1 MKSFILNLWQLPQ
14 HIIAWVILAVCA
26 TERLPYYK
34 GRRVYLYSL
43 KNSVSLGNYLF
54 VSKRTANRDAAIA
67 HEYGHSR
74 QSLYFG
80 WLYLIVIGLPSALIP
95 YDGMQYYDVFC
106 EKWANRLGG
115 VECVSTGTRACD
127 YELRLKK

>member
-1 MKSFILNLWQLPQ
+1 MKNILLHLWQHPQ
-14 HIIAWVILAVCA
+14 HLIAWVILAVCTVSRMA
-26 TERLPYYK
+26 DYK
-34 GRRVYLYSL
+34 GRRVYLYPL
-43 KNSVSLGNYLF
+43 KSSVSLGSYLF
-54 VSKRTANRDAAIA
+54 IARNAENREAVIA

-74 QSLYFG
+74 QSLYLG

-95 YDGMQYYDVFC
+95 FEGARYYEVFC

-115 VECVSTGTRACD
+115 VECVVTGTRSCD